1 MSFKSKLTEFN
12 DEYEYEY
19 EYDEKYDYE
28 YIPTPI
34 TTCTKKCTI
43 PNYIPHPTPRN
54 NNREYWH
61 SIHNTYLIE
70 MFNIV
75 IDILENELPKYKI
88 VRDNDTFNKF
98 SLLIYNSSS
107 KYISPYLHEYTI

>member
-12 DEYEYEY
+12 DEYEY

>member
-12 DEYEYEY
+12 DEYEHEY
-19 EYDEKYDYE
+19 EYDEIHEYE

-54 NNREYWH
+54 NNGEYWH

-75 IDILENELPKYKI
+75 VDILKNELPKYKI